1 MSRRIEVS
9 QATFDQTRHLVDV
22 QGTWRYALGPG
33 LEPVRLIPPLHRSAF
48 YGVDVD
54 GLPVKVVPRPLVPLS
69 PDEIASRALREAVES
84 MPGTPS
90 L

>member
-33 LEPVRLIPPLHRSAF
+33 LEPVRLIPPLHAAMF
-48 YGVDVD
+48 YGVDAA
-54 GLPVKVVPRPLVPLS
+54 GLPVQVVPR
-69 PDEIASRALREAVES
+69 
-84 MPGTPS
+84 
-90 L
+90 